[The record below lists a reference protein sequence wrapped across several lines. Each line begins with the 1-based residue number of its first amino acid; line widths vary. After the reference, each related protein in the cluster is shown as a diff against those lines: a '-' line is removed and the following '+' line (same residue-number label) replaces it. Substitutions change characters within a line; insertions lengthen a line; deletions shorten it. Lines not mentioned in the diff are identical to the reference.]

1 MSQDATHELAPDHLP
16 VFIPG
21 ADGSDPMFT
30 FVTVFILVLILGIGV
45 FYFSLHALPEKMA
58 HKSNSVQLQLV
69 GVLALLAMFTHNNIY
84 WVIALLLAAV
94 KLPDITGPLNRI
106 SESLDKL
113 SKREG

>member
-1 MSQDATHELAPDHLP
+1 MSDAKTHELAPHHLP
-16 VFIPG
+16 AFIPS

-30 FVTVFILVLILGIGV
+30 FVTIFVLALILGVGTL
-45 FYFSLHALPEKMA
+45 YFALHALPEKMA
-58 HKSNSVQLQLV
+58 HKSNSVQFQLI
-69 GVLALLAMFTHNNIY
+69 GVLALLALFTHNNIF

-106 SESLDKL
+106 SDSLDKL